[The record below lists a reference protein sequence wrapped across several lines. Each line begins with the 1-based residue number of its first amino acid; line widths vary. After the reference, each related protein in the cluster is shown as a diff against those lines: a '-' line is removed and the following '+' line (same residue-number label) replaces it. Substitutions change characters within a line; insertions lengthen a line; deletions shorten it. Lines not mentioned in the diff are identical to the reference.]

1 MASYSCGWSDARP
14 AYVGSPYGFPDDR
27 SDDRL
32 DSPRSEFS
40 VRQNP
45 QVSKLDVFK
54 IRAKQVG
61 LVALAV
67 ITAIVLSPV
76 LLPVAIVGGIA
87 FGGFAAI
94 SSLASKVRQENQR
107 LQDMRAAEESA
118 KSPVY
123 RFGY

>member
-1 MASYSCGWSDARP
+1 MTSYSCGWSDARP
-14 AYVGSPYGFPDDR
+14 AYVGSPYGFRDDR
-27 SDDRL
+27 SDDGL
-32 DSPRSEFS
+32 DSPRSIGG
-40 VRQNP
+40 P
-45 QVSKLDVFK
+45 IGYHVSKLDVFK

-76 LLPVAIVGGIA
+76 LVPVAIVGGIA

-123 RFGY
+123 GFGY

>member
-1 MASYSCGWSDARP
+1 MDASYSCGGYARP
-14 AYVGSPYGFPDDR
+14 AYVRFPDDG
-27 SDDRL
+27 L
-32 DSPRSEFS
+32 DSPRSVAE
-40 VRQNP
+40 P
-45 QVSKLDVFK
+45 IGYHVSKLDVFK

-76 LLPVAIVGGIA
+76 LVPVAIVGGIA
-87 FGGFAAI
+87 FGGFSAI

>member
-1 MASYSCGWSDARP
+1 
-14 AYVGSPYGFPDDR
+14 
-27 SDDRL
+27 
-32 DSPRSEFS
+32 
-40 VRQNP
+40 
-45 QVSKLDVFK
+45 
-54 IRAKQVG
+54 
-61 LVALAV
+61 
-67 ITAIVLSPV
+67 
-76 LLPVAIVGGIA
+76 VAIVGGIA